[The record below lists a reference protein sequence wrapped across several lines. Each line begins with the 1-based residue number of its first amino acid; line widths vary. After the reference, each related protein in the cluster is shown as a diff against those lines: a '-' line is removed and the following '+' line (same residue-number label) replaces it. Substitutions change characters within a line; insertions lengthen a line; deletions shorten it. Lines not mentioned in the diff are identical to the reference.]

1 MSRIALAL
9 LVWTAAL
16 SGLAAPAWA
25 LTPDRDVAKMVS
37 FGGVCVGCELSGRRL
52 TGATFMGAKFDRST
66 LVGADLRGASF
77 HGSSFVGADF
87 TRADVV

>member
-25 LTPDRDVAKMVS
+25 LTPDRDVAKMV
-37 FGGVCVGCELSGRRL
+37 
-52 TGATFMGAKFDRST
+52 
-66 LVGADLRGASF
+66 
-77 HGSSFVGADF
+77 
-87 TRADVV
+87 